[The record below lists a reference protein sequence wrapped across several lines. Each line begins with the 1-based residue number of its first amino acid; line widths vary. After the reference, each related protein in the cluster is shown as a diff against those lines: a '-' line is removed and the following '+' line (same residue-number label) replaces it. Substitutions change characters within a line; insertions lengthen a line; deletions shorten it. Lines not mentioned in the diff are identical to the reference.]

1 MTLKAILEILA
12 GVLAFPSQ
20 VLSLVRL
27 LKGTPQAEHEKIMA
41 RLQAEAQ
48 SFEDTGRPKW

>member
-1 MTLKAILEILA
+1 MKLKTILEIIA
-12 GVLAFPSQ
+12 GVLAFPTQ
-20 VLSLVRL
+20 VLFLVRL

-48 SFEDTGRPKW
+48 RFEDTGRPQW